1 MLLRKGMHLTIGL
14 TVRVS
19 QKGHQGVHTVPYW
32 PQFCELVLESGNV
45 KVNKDKVCPYAP
57 S

>member
-14 TVRVS
+14 TVRVC
-19 QKGHQGVHTVPYW
+19 QRGHQGVHTVRYW
-32 PQFCELVLESGNV
+32 PQFCELVLESGNI